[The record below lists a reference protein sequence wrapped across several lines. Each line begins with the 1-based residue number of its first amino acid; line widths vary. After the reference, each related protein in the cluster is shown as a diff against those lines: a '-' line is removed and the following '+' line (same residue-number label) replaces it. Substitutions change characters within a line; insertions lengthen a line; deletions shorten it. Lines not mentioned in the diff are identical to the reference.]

1 MSKNYIWKWTVKTYN
16 PECFQ
21 QEVVPAIA
29 ELGGEAIATNDCL
42 GEALYWVRLPAHV
55 VREEIDSLRKLDVYS
70 VWELQRRNSY
80 YNPPD

>member
-1 MSKNYIWKWTVKTYN
+1 MSANLIWKWSVKTYD

-21 QEVVPAIA
+21 QEVIPAIA
-29 ELGGEAIATNDCL
+29 ELGGETRETLENL
-42 GEALYWVRLPAHV
+42 GESLYWVKLPAHV

>member
-1 MSKNYIWKWTVKTYN
+1 MSANLIWKWSVKTYN

-29 ELGGEAIATNDCL
+29 ELGGEAIETSDNL
-42 GEALYWVRLPAHV
+42 GESLYWVKLPAHV
-55 VREEIDSLRKLDVYS
+55 VREQIDTLRKLDVYS

-80 YNPPD
+80 YPPE